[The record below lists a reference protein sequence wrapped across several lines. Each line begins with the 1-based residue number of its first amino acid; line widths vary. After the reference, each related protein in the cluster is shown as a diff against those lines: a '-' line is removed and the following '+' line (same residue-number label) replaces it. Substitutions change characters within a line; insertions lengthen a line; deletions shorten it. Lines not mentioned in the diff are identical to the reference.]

1 MLKEGLTHTS
11 TTRVSQDN
19 TALKMGSG
27 DMEVFATPAMVAL
40 MENAAMQAVS
50 PFLPEGSSTVG
61 SQIDISHT
69 KPSGVGNKIS
79 ATAILMSIDSR
90 KLTFSVQATD
100 GKDTI
105 GQGTHIRFIVDK
117 TKFLSKLK

>member
-11 TTRVSQDN
+11 TTIVSRDN
-19 TALKMGSG
+19 TALKIGSG

-69 KPSGVGNKIS
+69 KPSGIGDKIS
-79 ATAILMSIDSR
+79 ATAILMSIDNR
-90 KLTFSVQATD
+90 KLTFSVQAKD

-117 TKFLSKLK
+117 AKFLSKLK